1 MRGWKMAKKS
11 EDKSSTN
18 CWDVLMRIVDAVF
31 NLLSVEKF
39 CAAAFLVLSVSVI
52 TVIFKYP
59 NEQLPSLFNKF
70 YKILTNLTGESGI
83 LVFVLSILLSVSVIG
98 NIVGSKVY
106 NKEIRRLTQKRKNL
120 IHGYKNKSINRLSV
134 HNSTK
139 FDS

>member
-1 MRGWKMAKKS
+1 MAKKS